1 MYSVVLKMA
10 PFTSITPAG
19 DIVFGFPIGNH
30 PKFQGFTLLNP
41 NKSIISLPKI
51 FIMFRDVTHETGMVS
66 VRKQAGFT
74 IVAKNKNVGITRQD
88 IVDQVPRIVRLMMD
102 NPDIFDMR
110 PWSNY
115 DWLFINGIHN
125 VMPGYFVVAVMQN
138 MNDPDKYDPNFK
150 RSDGRQT
157 FHQFILDWAAK
168 KLQKDISEIDIEMAI
183 DMYQMAR
190 EMSSELD
197 IGEDD

>member
-1 MYSVVLKMA
+1 MA
-10 PFTSITPAG
+10 AFHSTSPKG
-19 DIVFGFPIGNH
+19 DLCFGFPIGNH
-30 PKFQGFTLLNP
+30 PKLQGFTLLNA

-51 FIMFRDVTHETGMVS
+51 FILFQDVTHETGMVS

-74 IVAKNKNVGITRQD
+74 IVAKDKSIGITRRD

-102 NPDIFDMR
+102 NPEIFDMR

-125 VMPGYFVVAVMQN
+125 VMPGYFVVGIGQN
-138 MNDPDKYDPNFK
+138 MDDPD
-150 RSDGRQT
+150 T
-157 FHQFILDWAAK
+157 FDSINKLPEFTVSTKFVLNWAAN
-168 KLQKDISEIDIEMAI
+168 KLQKDISEINIESAIEM
-183 DMYQMAR
+183 YTMAHQ
-190 EMSSELD
+190 MSSELD